1 MYVVVKNLNIRYKY
15 FYRIKSENLRLPE
28 LHRKTKHSSNSKAK
42 HSSNS
47 KTKHSSNSKT
57 KHSSN
62 SKTKHSSNSKTKHS
76 SNSKTKHSSNSKS
89 YKCSI
94 RTKFVFFYYTISI
107 TKDNGFLSFELYV
120 VKCVY
125 MLHIFYFVVV
135 TSC

>member
-15 FYRIKSENLRLPE
+15 FSRIKSENLRLPE
-28 LHRKTKHSSNSKAK
+28 LHR
-42 HSSNS
+42 
-47 KTKHSSNSKT
+47 
-57 KHSSN
+57 
-62 SKTKHSSNSKTKHS
+62 
-76 SNSKTKHSSNSKS
+76 KTKHSSNSKS

>member
-62 SKTKHSSNSKTKHS
+62 SK
-76 SNSKTKHSSNSKS
+76 S

-94 RTKFVFFYYTISI
+94 RTKFVFFYYTVSI